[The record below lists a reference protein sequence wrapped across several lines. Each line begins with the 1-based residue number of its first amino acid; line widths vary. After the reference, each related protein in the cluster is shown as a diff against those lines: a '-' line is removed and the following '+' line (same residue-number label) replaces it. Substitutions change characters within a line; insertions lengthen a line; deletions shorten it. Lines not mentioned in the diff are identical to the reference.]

1 MALQWGT
8 VPARVAPGPQTSLA
22 TLRPRPRAS
31 VTVAMAPPPAFGG
44 PAAAAAA
51 DADAA
56 AAAWTVVE
64 RWGARTRQAPVTA
77 GHPYELTSNR
87 CAPVTAPGAS
97 TQLSTI
103 RTEEPP

>member
-1 MALQWGT
+1 M
-8 VPARVAPGPQTSLA
+8 APGPQTSPV
-22 TLRPRPRAS
+22 TLRPRPS
-31 VTVAMAPPPAFGG
+31 VTVAIAPQPAFRG
-44 PAAAAAA
+44 PAAAAA
-51 DADAA
+51 ADAA